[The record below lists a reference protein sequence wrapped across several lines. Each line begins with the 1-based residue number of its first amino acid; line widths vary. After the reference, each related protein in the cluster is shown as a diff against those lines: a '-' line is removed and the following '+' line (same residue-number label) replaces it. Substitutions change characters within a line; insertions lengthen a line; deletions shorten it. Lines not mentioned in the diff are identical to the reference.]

1 MWHLGRLGME
11 SIIAATVII
20 VVAVIT
26 IAPQVDLD
34 PTVIPGSYL
43 FLGLLLAL
51 VSRWMQRAPS
61 NLNKGAVLLAVL
73 SLISCPSEPSRRV
86 QTLLC

>member
-1 MWHLGRLGME
+1 MWRLGRLRME
-11 SIIAATVII
+11 STIAATVII

-34 PTVIPGSYL
+34 PTIIPASHL
-43 FLGLLLAL
+43 CLGLLLA
-51 VSRWMQRAPS
+51 VISRWVHRNHS
-61 NLNKGAVLLAVL
+61 NLNRGAVRLAVL